1 MAEAHGLIVRESSN
15 RVANQ
20 VPLKPARFV
29 RVVDQEKSGWTL
41 RRFLNALKVSPP
53 WARQKAVLAGNT
65 LKYFVRFVAGNIEGI
80 AGAPAAAKW
89 GLMVRHSRRP
99 TSMEL
104 SPLPSSD
111 EIWLD
116 SVRAHETIGVWPIS
130 FSYPRPSS
138 ALSDNRSSS
147 STMCPVFP
155 GHSYAFTDGDAYIK
169 TYAGYRFALTHKKG
183 GWDCFRHLEILYAG
197 AIPYMPDAGLI
208 PGFTMVHYPKR
219 LFSEVANQLNTAAG
233 SLGVDVRKQLID
245 YFNQNLTTE
254 AMARYFLKAASP
266 IPKPKILFIDQAAV
280 DMPDYQ
286 SILTLIGLKQILGNN
301 VSVAFPTGYLYEDW
315 SEDTTKL
322 YGRGFGYTRVLDPG
336 LKNPNEIR
344 STPLSLS
351 TSALSKFDLVVIGS
365 IKRNED
371 LAHQLLGRFP
381 ASKTIWV
388 NGEDAAPS
396 QEELKA
402 FTSLGVTL
410 FVRELTKSP

>member
-1 MAEAHGLIVRESSN
+1 MPLKPTKLG
-15 RVANQ
+15 RVAN
-20 VPLKPARFV
+20 
-29 RVVDQEKSGWTL
+29 QEKSGWTL
-41 RRFLNALKVSPP
+41 RRFLNALKVSLP
-53 WARQKAVLAGNT
+53 WVKQMAVLAGNT
-65 LKYFVRFVAGNIEGI
+65 LKYFLRFVAGNIEGI

-111 EIWLD
+111 DIWLD
-116 SVRAHETIGVWPIS
+116 AVRAYEATGVWPIS
-130 FSYPRPSS
+130 FSYPRPASAPSNNSS
-138 ALSDNRSSS
+138 G
-147 STMCPVFP
+147 TMCPVFP
-155 GHSYAFTDGDAYIK
+155 GHSYAFIDGNDYIK

-197 AIPYMPDAGLI
+197 AVPYMPDAGLI
-208 PGFTMVHYPKR
+208 PEFTMVHYPKL

-286 SILTLIGLKQILGNN
+286 SILTLIGLKQILGNH

-315 SEDTTKL
+315 SGDTTKL
-322 YGRGFGYTRVLDPG
+322 YGRGFGYTRVLDGG
-336 LKNPNEIR
+336 LKNPNEVR

-351 TSALSKFDLVVIGS
+351 TSSLSKFDLVVVGS
-365 IKRNED
+365 IKRNEN

-381 ASKTIWV
+381 ANKTVWV
-388 NGEDAAPS
+388 NGEDATPS
-396 QEELKA
+396 REELRA
-402 FTSLGVTL
+402 SRSLGVTL
-410 FVRELTKSP
+410 FVRELTKFPQHL

>member
-1 MAEAHGLIVRESSN
+1 M
-15 RVANQ
+15 ANQ
-20 VPLKPARFV
+20 
-29 RVVDQEKSGWTL
+29 EKTGWTL

-65 LKYFVRFVAGNIEGI
+65 LKYFLRFVAGNIEGI
-80 AGAPAAAKW
+80 AGAPAGAKW

-99 TSMEL
+99 ASMEL

-111 EIWLD
+111 DIWLNA
-116 SVRAHETIGVWPIS
+116 VRAYEAAGVWPIS
-130 FSYPRPSS
+130 FSYPRPASAPSNNSS
-138 ALSDNRSSS
+138 G
-147 STMCPVFP
+147 TMCPVFP
-155 GHSYAFTDGDAYIK
+155 GHSYAFIDGDDYIK
-169 TYAGYRFALTHKKG
+169 TYARYRFALTHKKG
-183 GWDCFRHLEILYAG
+183 GWDCFRHLEILYSG
-197 AIPYMPDAGLI
+197 AVPYMPDAGLI
-208 PGFTMVHYPKR
+208 PEFTMVHYPKR
-219 LFSEVANQLNTAAG
+219 LFSEVASQLNTAAG
-233 SLGVDVRKQLID
+233 SLGVDVRKQLIG

-266 IPKPKILFIDQAAV
+266 IPNPKILFIDQAAV

-336 LKNPNEIR
+336 LKNANEIR
-344 STPLSLS
+344 SRPLSLS

-410 FVRELTKSP
+410 FVRELAKSP

>member
-1 MAEAHGLIVRESSN
+1 M
-15 RVANQ
+15 
-20 VPLKPARFV
+20 PLKPATLG
-29 RVVDQEKSGWTL
+29 RVVDQEKSRWTL
-41 RRFLNALKVSPP
+41 RRFLNALNVSPP
-53 WARQKAVLAGNT
+53 WARQKALLAGNT

-138 ALSDNRSSS
+138 ALSDSSSSS

-208 PGFTMVHYPKR
+208 PEFTMMHYPKR
-219 LFSEVANQLNTAAG
+219 FLREVANQLNTATG
-233 SLGVDVRKQLID
+233 SLGLDVRKKLVE

-286 SILTLIGLKQILGNN
+286 SILTLIGLKQILGNQ
-301 VSVAFPTGYLYEDW
+301 VSVAFPTDYLYEDW
-315 SEDTTKL
+315 SGDGTKL
-322 YGRGFGYTRVLDPG
+322 YGRGFGYTRVLEPH

-344 STPLSLS
+344 LRPLSLS
-351 TSALSKFDLVVIGS
+351 QSSLAKFDLVVIGS
-365 IKRNED
+365 IKRNEN
-371 LAHQLLGRFP
+371 LAHQLIGRFP
-381 ASKTIWV
+381 AEKTVWV
-388 NGEDAAPS
+388 NGEDTPPS
-396 QEELKA
+396 QEELSR

-410 FVRELTKSP
+410 FVRELPKSS

>member
-1 MAEAHGLIVRESSN
+1 M
-15 RVANQ
+15 
-20 VPLKPARFV
+20 
-29 RVVDQEKSGWTL
+29 RVVNQEESGWTL
-41 RRFLNALKVSPP
+41 QRFLNALKVSPP
-53 WARQKAVLAGNT
+53 WAKQKAVLAGNT

-89 GLMVRHSRRP
+89 GLMHRHSRRP
-99 TSMEL
+99 ISIAL
-104 SPLPSSD
+104 SPLPNSED
-111 EIWLD
+111 IWLD
-116 SVRAHETIGVWPIS
+116 SVRAYEDAGVWPIS

-138 ALSDNRSSS
+138 APCENSS

-155 GHSYAFTDGDAYIK
+155 GHSYGFTDGDAYIK

-208 PGFTMVHYPKR
+208 PEFTMMHYPKR
-219 LFSEVANQLNTAAG
+219 FLREVANQLNTATG
-233 SLGVDVRKQLID
+233 SLGLDARKKLVE

-254 AMARYFLKAASP
+254 AMARDFLKAASP

-336 LKNPNEIR
+336 LKNPNETR

-410 FVRELTKSP
+410 FVRELPKSS